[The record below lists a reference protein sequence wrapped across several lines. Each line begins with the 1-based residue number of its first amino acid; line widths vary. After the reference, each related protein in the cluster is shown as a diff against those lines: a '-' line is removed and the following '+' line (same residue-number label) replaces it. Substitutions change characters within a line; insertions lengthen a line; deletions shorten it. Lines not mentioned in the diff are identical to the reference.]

1 MVIRPDST
9 SPGADDGRLLDSLLR
24 VHGREA
30 ERRTLLGCLERA
42 CAWEPQLVLVRG
54 ESGIGKTALIHETF
68 EPVIRHEVLF
78 LSGKFEQFDGSQPY
92 GAWLQLTAG
101 LVSRLL
107 AEPADVRARL
117 RARFGEVLEARAAA
131 LCAVMPTL
139 RELLG
144 DTGDPGPLPPAEAR
158 HRFHRSFVD
167 LLRVVG
173 EQERPLLLFLDDLQW
188 IDGASLALLEA
199 LLQMPDGLPLILV
212 LSIRDEEVSRAH
224 PLMLALS
231 ALRGRTRFAPTEL
244 ALRPL
249 AVPEIAAMLADAMSC
264 PPEALTALAESLAGK
279 SGGNPLFVR
288 QFLGQ
293 SREQGWL
300 AFDPLRGQWTWDLP
314 AIQAASHPA
323 HVLDLLG
330 QRLRRLPVPTRSLLA
345 SAACMGG
352 RFEPAV
358 LARLSAPEVLSLRAR
373 LQPAIDQEFVVRADD
388 GSLRFAHDRMQEA
401 ALVELSSNELSDLHR
416 RIARCLIAVTDD
428 AAAAGAPAEP
438 ARAIEIAR
446 HLAQAG
452 EGLRSPAARLELA
465 RWCLAAARQAKAATA
480 FASALDHLR
489 DGMAHA
495 PDALWEA
502 DPALAHELFRER
514 GELEYLNSHFDAA
527 ERFVRLAIERTPD
540 RFAKADLHHMLVTQY
555 TLQSQYPRAIEAAIE
570 GLALFGVQLPESDFE
585 TVRDARLAEVAAR
598 VGSGSLGELAGLPPM
613 TAPEPRA
620 VMRLLAALGPPC
632 YRSHPRLWAVVV
644 AMQMRLCLEHGSDG
658 FACYTFPAF
667 GGLLMHVGAGHD
679 GDCAALCRVTE
690 AQIARFP
697 DPALRSI
704 GHLMMGSSLR
714 HWFAPL
720 ETASQD
726 YLEAYRSGRA
736 SGNLQYAAYGFAH
749 NTYCRFFMG
758 APLGDLIPEALGYLE
773 YSRERGN
780 RWSIDL
786 IGGALRVFETLHGDG
801 TDARWPGRDETEASY
816 LARCTAN
823 GNVQVDCIYRIMQA
837 CARLLRGEF
846 EAAAACVREAEARL
860 DSVSVQGLLP
870 AAQFPA
876 LKALAL
882 ALAPQAFDL
891 TASEVGQAFDEGVTR
906 YAKWSLQA
914 PQNHAHWHQLLV
926 GEQARHRGELRRFVH
941 ACDRALQLARAN
953 GSWLAVALIAQRARV
968 FWDQEGHAGFAA
980 HYRKALRRALRRGGA
995 AAALACDDR
1004 RAQARDDEEEPDASG
1019 VASGLQVAALI
1030 GLSDALAAHTNEDE
1044 LLIEIV
1050 GLALRHSGASRAAVA
1065 IVRQGMLRL
1074 GAQATPAGPTVPRGM
1089 PAVDSVDG
1097 LPAVLLRHVAD
1108 SGRALQFRH
1117 QEIGAT
1123 PLLSQDPELQRM
1135 LGGGDGFR
1143 GTVRITPG
1151 RCAGRVMTVVYL
1163 EFAAPAEPP
1172 DEARAA
1178 LIDFLVAQAAMALRN
1193 LELIA
1198 SVAGQAEARRT
1209 AEAKASS
1216 ADAEIAIRRGVE
1228 ERLKQLAETD
1238 ALTQLPNRR
1247 LFFNRL
1253 ERGWS
1258 ALRAG
1263 HGASITLMM
1272 VDIDHFKAVNDRFG
1286 HDVGDRV
1293 LCHVAGLLCSVLR
1306 SRDLPARLGGEEF
1319 AAMLHGVTPAQ
1330 ALEIAE
1336 RLRRAV
1342 RDSPTRHGDRE
1353 VGCTVS
1359 IGLAPMAVDDPD
1371 REAGLRRADAALYR
1385 AKDGGRD
1392 RVCLDEPLPESER

>member
-9 SPGADDGRLLDSLLR
+9 SAGADGGRLLDSLLR
-24 VHGREA
+24 VHGRDA
-30 ERRTLLGCLERA
+30 ERRTLLDCLERA

-54 ESGIGKTALIHETF
+54 ESGSGKTALIHETF

-92 GAWLQLTAG
+92 GAWVQLTAG

-107 AEPADVRARL
+107 AEPADVRAHL
-117 RARFGEVLEARAAA
+117 RARCHEVLEARVAA

-139 RELLG
+139 RKLLG
-144 DTGDPGPLPPAEAR
+144 DAGDPDPLPPAEAR

-199 LLQMPDGLPLILV
+199 LLQMPDGLPLMLV
-212 LSIRDEEVSRAH
+212 LSIRDGDMSRAH

-231 ALRGRTRFAPTEL
+231 ALRGRSRFALTEL
-244 ALRPL
+244 ALRSL
-249 AVPEIAAMLADAMSC
+249 AVPEIAAMLADALLC
-264 PPEALTALAESLAGK
+264 PPDELAALAELLEGK

-288 QFLGQ
+288 QILGQ
-293 SREQGWL
+293 AREQGWL
-300 AFDPLRGQWTWDLP
+300 AFDPLRGRWTWDLP
-314 AIQAASHPA
+314 AIQAAIHPA

-330 QRLRRLPVPTRSLLA
+330 QRLRRLPEQTRSLLA

-358 LARLSAPEVLSLRAR
+358 LARLAALDGPSLQAR
-373 LQPAIDQEFVVRADD
+373 LQPAIDQAFVVLADD

-401 ALVELSSNELSDLHR
+401 ALVALSSSELSDLHL

-428 AAAAGAPAEP
+428 AAAEP

-446 HLAQAG
+446 HLARAG
-452 EGLRSPAARLELA
+452 DGLRTPEARLELA

-489 DGMAHA
+489 DGMADS

-502 DPALAHELFRER
+502 DPALAHALFRER
-514 GELEYLNSHFDAA
+514 GELESLNSDFDAA

-555 TLQSQYPRAIEAAIE
+555 TLQSRYPRAIEAAIE
-570 GLALFGVQLPESDFE
+570 GLALFGVQLPERDFE
-585 TVRDARLAEVAAR
+585 AVRDARLAEVAAR
-598 VGSGSLGELAGLPPM
+598 LGSGSLGELARLPPM

-679 GDCAALCRVTE
+679 GDCAELCRVTE

-780 RWSIDL
+780 QWGIDL
-786 IGGALRVFETLHGDG
+786 IGGALRVFESLHGEW
-801 TDARWPGRDETEASY
+801 TDARWPGRDETEAAY
-816 LARCTAN
+816 LARCMAN
-823 GNVQVDCIYRIMQA
+823 GNLQVDCVYRIMQA
-837 CARLLRGEF
+837 CARLARGEF
-846 EAAAACVREAEARL
+846 EAAAASILEAEARL

-882 ALAPQAFDL
+882 ALAPQAFGL
-891 TASEVGQAFDEGVTR
+891 TASEVGQAFDDGVAR
-906 YAKWSLQA
+906 YAKWSRQA
-914 PQNHAHWHQLLV
+914 PQNHAHWHQLLIA
-926 GEQARHRGELRRFVH
+926 EQAHHRGELRRFVH

-968 FWDQEGHAGFAA
+968 FWDEEGHAGFAA
-980 HYRKALRRALRRGGA
+980 HYRKALRGALRRGGA

-1004 RAQARDDEEEPDASG
+1004 RAQAQEDEEAPEAPGAASG
-1019 VASGLQVAALI
+1019 VQVATLI
-1030 GLSDALAAHTNEDE
+1030 GLSDALAAHTNEDA
-1044 LLIEIV
+1044 LLVEIAR
-1050 GLALRHSGASRAAVA
+1050 LALGHAGASRAVVA
-1065 IVRQGMLRL
+1065 LLRQDMLRL
-1074 GAQATPAGPTVPRGM
+1074 GAQATLAGQDVHEAR
-1089 PAVDSVDG
+1089 PAVDSIDG

-1135 LGGGDGFR
+1135 VSGVDKFAGS
-1143 GTVRITPG
+1143 VRIVPG
-1151 RCAGRVMTVVYL
+1151 RCAGRVMTVLYL
-1163 EFAAPAEPP
+1163 EFATPAEPP
-1172 DEARAA
+1172 DEMRAA
-1178 LIDFLVAQAAMALRN
+1178 LIDFLAAQAATALRN

-1216 ADAEIAIRRGVE
+1216 ADAEIAIRRGIE

-1247 LFFNRL
+1247 LFFDRL

-1263 HGASITLMM
+1263 NGASITLMM
-1272 VDIDHFKAVNDRFG
+1272 VDIDHFKSVNDRFG

-1293 LCHVAGLLCSVLR
+1293 LCHVAGLLRSVLR

-1342 RDSPTRHGDRE
+1342 RESSTRHGDRE
-1353 VGCTVS
+1353 VACTVS

-1385 AKDGGRD
+1385 AKDCGRD
-1392 RVCLDEPLPESER
+1392 RVCLDESLPESQR